1 MKKAP
6 ELLQHLER
14 KHQLLEHELG
24 TLLNQPR
31 LTPDES
37 RQVSALK
44 KRKLVAKDGI
54 TALRQQLAS
63 A

>member
-14 KHQLLEHELG
+14 KHRLLERELG
-24 TLLNQPR
+24 VLLSQPH

-37 RQVSALK
+37 RQVNELK
-44 KRKLVAKDGI
+44 KRKLFAKDGI
-54 TALRQQLAS
+54 TALRQQLTS
-63 A
+63 P

>member
-14 KHQLLEHELG
+14 KHQTLDRELYV
-24 TLLNQPR
+24 LLNQPH

-37 RQVSALK
+37 RQVNQLK
-44 KRKLVAKDGI
+44 KRKLITKDGI
-54 TALRQQLAS
+54 AALRQQVRL
-63 A
+63 